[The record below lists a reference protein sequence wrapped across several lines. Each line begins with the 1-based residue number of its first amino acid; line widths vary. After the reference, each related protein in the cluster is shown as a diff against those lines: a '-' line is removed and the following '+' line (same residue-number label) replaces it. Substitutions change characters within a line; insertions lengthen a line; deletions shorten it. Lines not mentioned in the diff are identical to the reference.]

1 MTLDI
6 NIAKALL
13 AVIKT
18 SDAPRELD
26 RVQVETF
33 LKGSSPFRE
42 ESRHCNRRYVATNGH
57 VLLVVE
63 QVATGVDE
71 GNWTYSLDD
80 LKEYVSSKG
89 YSPLTDR
96 SDDYGSF
103 PDWEQCMPS
112 TTSPVETIGLAV
124 QHLKM
129 LADIGRFLK
138 VGDNWKVSFDGQ
150 HGPTTWEPQGLDACP
165 KNGDLVRVSFIIMP
179 IRLD

>member
-1 MTLDI
+1 MTIAI
-6 NIAKALL
+6 NTAKALL

-18 SDAPRELD
+18 NNGGRELD
-26 RVQVETF
+26 RVQASAGPDGT
-33 LKGSSPFRE
+33 L
-42 ESRHCNRRYVATNGH
+42 RYVATNGH

-63 QVATGVDE
+63 QKADGADE
-71 GNWTYSLDD
+71 AAGTYNLAD

-89 YSPLTDR
+89 YSTLTDR

-112 TTSPVETIGLAV
+112 TTSPVETIGLSAKY
-124 QHLKM
+124 LKM

-138 VGDNWKVSFDGQ
+138 VGDTWKLFLDGPLS
-150 HGPTTWEPQGLDACP
+150 PTMWEPQDL
-165 KNGDLVRVSFIIMP
+165 GDFTRVSFIIMP